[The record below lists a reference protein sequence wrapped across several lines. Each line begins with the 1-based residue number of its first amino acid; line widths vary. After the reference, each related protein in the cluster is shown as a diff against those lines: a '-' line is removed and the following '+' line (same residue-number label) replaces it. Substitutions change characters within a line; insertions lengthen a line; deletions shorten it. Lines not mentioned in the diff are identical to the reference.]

1 MKLKSTKYTRRLL
14 LLISASIV
22 SALLLVIFWDDNSE
36 AYIELSDQ
44 MIETKTLEA
53 RLDQDVL
60 RITSFL
66 FSHYDSLV
74 VTTRRL
80 AELEKEMSIPGRYQ
94 YAELDENIADYW
106 GSMREKLAVLEKIKF
121 QAAVVRNGIHYLP
134 LAAESL
140 KKIDLDVY
148 RLVLELLN
156 EIYVYDL
163 FYSDSQYAE
172 IEKLVEQLDK
182 ISFSLEDEQK
192 AFDSFMLHVHA
203 NLNGLAELG
212 ELTRDYLSIGSQV
225 KFELIHRAYEQHRF
239 DETQKKQIVI
249 ITLSLVVFGL
259 LLGLWYIVRSL
270 HGAHQELNQSWLRL
284 RDAVDSLSEAF
295 ALFDKD
301 NRLVL
306 FNRRFTKFYPWLK
319 DKMKEGL
326 SIESLRSANQNRLEY
341 SEIQGKRL
349 NGGLPEGRYLEKT
362 QENDWYLAS
371 NRPTAEGGVVCVR
384 TDITD
389 SKRNES
395 ELSKLSRA
403 LEQSPASVII
413 TSIDGTIEY
422 VNPKFVEVSGYSAE
436 EAIGQNPRILK
447 SGDKSTEEYQEMW
460 HTLLQG
466 REWRGVFHNKRKDGS
481 VYWESAS
488 ISPLR
493 DDSGKIT
500 HFIAVKEDI
509 TAQKRAEDQLRMNA
523 TVFDTTSEGI
533 IVTDAD
539 NLIKAV
545 NPAFSRITG
554 YESEEVIGRSPSIL
568 SSGRHTDTFYEQLWS
583 SVLQNGYWSGEIW
596 NRRKDGSV
604 FPEWLSIAAI
614 KNDDGLVK
622 EYVAVFSDITKH
634 KQDEEKIR
642 YQANF
647 DALTGLPNRSLLTDR
662 LSQAILSANREEWQL
677 GLLFVDLDQ
686 FKVVNDTFGHVVGD
700 ELLQQVAARIRD
712 CVREADTVARF
723 GGDEFV
729 ILLQDIEDPD
739 VAVTISSKVI
749 EAVTKSFKLY
759 GREIFIGASIG
770 ITIYPE
776 DAGTADALLRNADM
790 AMYQAKA
797 HGRNTYQFFTASMQ
811 RQTIERQQLEQ
822 DLRLSIEREELEVYY
837 QPVVLSDTG
846 KVSSLEA
853 LLRWNHPKKGLI
865 TPDVFIPIAE
875 DSGLIGGIGRWVMR
889 QACNQLSEWRQFGH
903 EELKIAVNLSSR
915 QRKLGFDADFMQEIL
930 QESGLPAEA
939 VTLEI
944 TESLLMRDT
953 EETVG
958 WLGEIKRLGV
968 HLSVDD
974 FGTGYSS
981 LSYLKR
987 FPVDALK
994 IDRSFVNDLPADP
1007 ESVSLVNTIIAMAKS
1022 LKLGLVA
1029 EGVENQQQVD
1039 FLLAAGCDLL
1049 QGFHFGRPMPAEA
1062 LTRWLEGE
1070 IKETGS
1076 SH

>member
-1 MKLKSTKYTRRLL
+1 
-14 LLISASIV
+14 
-22 SALLLVIFWDDNSE
+22 
-36 AYIELSDQ
+36 
-44 MIETKTLEA
+44 
-53 RLDQDVL
+53 
-60 RITSFL
+60 
-66 FSHYDSLV
+66 
-74 VTTRRL
+74 
-80 AELEKEMSIPGRYQ
+80 
-94 YAELDENIADYW
+94 
-106 GSMREKLAVLEKIKF
+106 
-121 QAAVVRNGIHYLP
+121 
-134 LAAESL
+134 
-140 KKIDLDVY
+140 
-148 RLVLELLN
+148 
-156 EIYVYDL
+156 
-163 FYSDSQYAE
+163 
-172 IEKLVEQLDK
+172 
-182 ISFSLEDEQK
+182 
-192 AFDSFMLHVHA
+192 
-203 NLNGLAELG
+203 
-212 ELTRDYLSIGSQV
+212 
-225 KFELIHRAYEQHRF
+225 
-239 DETQKKQIVI
+239 
-249 ITLSLVVFGL
+249 
-259 LLGLWYIVRSL
+259 
-270 HGAHQELNQSWLRL
+270 
-284 RDAVDSLSEAF
+284 
-295 ALFDKD
+295 
-301 NRLVL
+301 
-306 FNRRFTKFYPWLK
+306 
-319 DKMKEGL
+319 
-326 SIESLRSANQNRLEY
+326 
-341 SEIQGKRL
+341 
-349 NGGLPEGRYLEKT
+349 
-362 QENDWYLAS
+362 
-371 NRPTAEGGVVCVR
+371 
-384 TDITD
+384 
-389 SKRNES
+389 
-395 ELSKLSRA
+395 
-403 LEQSPASVII
+403 
-413 TSIDGTIEY
+413 
-422 VNPKFVEVSGYSAE
+422 
-436 EAIGQNPRILK
+436 
-447 SGDKSTEEYQEMW
+447 
-460 HTLLQG
+460 
-466 REWRGVFHNKRKDGS
+466 
-481 VYWESAS
+481 
-488 ISPLR
+488 
-493 DDSGKIT
+493 
-500 HFIAVKEDI
+500 
-509 TAQKRAEDQLRMNA
+509 
-523 TVFDTTSEGI
+523 
-533 IVTDAD
+533 
-539 NLIKAV
+539 
-545 NPAFSRITG
+545 
-554 YESEEVIGRSPSIL
+554 
-568 SSGRHTDTFYEQLWS
+568 
-583 SVLQNGYWSGEIW
+583 VLQNGYWSGEIW

-614 KNDDGLVK
+614 KSDDGLVK

-700 ELLQQVAARIRD
+700 ELLQQVAARIRE

-739 VAVTISSKVI
+739 VAVAISSKVI

-822 DLRLSIEREELEVYY
+822 DLRLSIERDELEVYY

-889 QACNQLSEWRQFGH
+889 QACNQLSEWRQFGY

-930 QESGLPAEA
+930 KESGLPAEA

-968 HLSVDD
+968 SLSVDD

-987 FPVDALK
+987 FPVDVLK
-994 IDRSFVNDLPADP
+994 IDRSFVSDLPGDP

-1029 EGVENQQQVD
+1029 EGVENQEQVD
-1039 FLLAAGCDLL
+1039 FLVAAECDLL

-1070 IKETGS
+1070 IKEMGNS
-1076 SH
+1076 L